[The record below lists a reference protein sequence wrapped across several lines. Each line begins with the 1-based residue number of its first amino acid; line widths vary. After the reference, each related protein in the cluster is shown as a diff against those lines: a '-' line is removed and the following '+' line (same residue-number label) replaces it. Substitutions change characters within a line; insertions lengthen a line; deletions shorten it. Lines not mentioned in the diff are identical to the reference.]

1 MSKGRKRSIFMLGLG
16 VPLFSS
22 ALLFVGQFIFGRQV
36 NLGLGIVAGASL
48 LLIVAVGSTIP
59 ESPGADT

>member
-1 MSKGRKRSIFMLGLG
+1 MLGLG